1 MKHFKELNAQTNLQK
16 GLIDPAQDLK
26 MMPFWIIADVIY
38 GELSRD
44 FERTLSELAPLR
56 EAVFRN
62 VISGGLSRFSWSQ
75 YLPTEANKD
84 LNKFKA
90 KWSKFNRD
98 ARDRALR
105 LGTRPPVADLFDAI
119 AAGQITQEHL
129 LHTMDE
135 VLYANLDVTL
145 GGISWNLVFLAAYPE
160 CQQRIRDEV
169 AEWRRSPKGGDF
181 DGYFLDSTTYLSAC
195 ILEASRLRPLA
206 AFSVPQAIP
215 TDRVV
220 GGYYFPHGTN
230 FIVDAYALNQ
240 RNDFWGKEAMTY
252 RPDRHLTRSATKSR
266 YNFWRFGFGPRQC
279 MGKYVADMM
288 MRVLMVH
295 MVENYELGLMEDE
308 AKEWARDP
316 LNWINHP
323 QMKLRCEKRNSLVR

>member
-1 MKHFKELNAQTNLQK
+1 MKHFKELNAQTNLQN

-26 MMPFWIIADVIY
+26 MLPFWIIADVIY

-75 YLPTEANKD
+75 YLPTEANRD
-84 LNKFKA
+84 LHKFKA
-90 KWSKFNRD
+90 KWSKFNQD

-105 LGTRPPVADLFDAI
+105 LGTRPPVVDLFDAI

-169 AEWRRSPKGGDF
+169 AEWRRNPKGGGF
-181 DGYFLDSTTYLSAC
+181 DSYFMDDYISISMYSRSLTTTPTRRLLRPPSNPNRPRHRR
-195 ILEASRLRPLA
+195 ILFPPRNQLHRRRLRPKPAKRLL
-206 AFSVPQAIP
+206 
-215 TDRVV
+215 
-220 GGYYFPHGTN
+220 G
-230 FIVDAYALNQ
+230 Q
-240 RNDFWGKEAMTY
+240 RDND
-252 RPDRHLTRSATKSR
+252 L
-266 YNFWRFGFGPRQC
+266 
-279 MGKYVADMM
+279 
-288 MRVLMVH
+288 
-295 MVENYELGLMEDE
+295 
-308 AKEWARDP
+308 
-316 LNWINHP
+316 
-323 QMKLRCEKRNSLVR
+323 